1 MVKDFERERA
11 SWEGQT
17 KALIEEKKSME
28 EQLSQMKKDK
38 TNLEN
43 QLKIQSQ
50 VSILPPPPPSQS
62 LLGEEVIM
70 ICDKC

>member
-11 SWEGQT
+11 SWEEQT
-17 KALIEEKKSME
+17 KVLIEEKKSME

-50 VSILPPPPPSQS
+50 V
-62 LLGEEVIM
+62 
-70 ICDKC
+70 